1 MQITLTFTRKVQSQT
16 FGNDGVCNSKWPIL
30 LSALSRFPQNG
41 KRKRGRKEGELRMRE
56 RKVKAVGNFLFPP
69 FFGMPTTRAK
79 LFVSRPQF
87 CRSGNIRLVLFCF
100 VFLVKNV
107 LFYSTLEIYSNT
119 RILLML
125 YHSKR
130 ELPYLGVF
138 VVITVVCGHV
148 LATLN
153 VFTIQTQS

>member
-1 MQITLTFTRKVQSQT
+1 M
-16 FGNDGVCNSKWPIL
+16 
-30 LSALSRFPQNG
+30 
-41 KRKRGRKEGELRMRE
+41 RMRE
-56 RKVKAVGNFLFPP
+56 RNVRAVGNFLFPP

-87 CRSGNIRLVLFCF
+87 AVLETLGLFCF
-100 VFLVKNV
+100 VFFLVKNV

-125 YHSKR
+125 YHSER

-148 LATLN
+148 LSTLN

>member
-1 MQITLTFTRKVQSQT
+1 MFVTQNGLFYFRPTFGHETGT
-16 FGNDGVCNSKWPIL
+16 GNDG
-30 LSALSRFPQNG
+30 G
-41 KRKRGRKEGELRMRE
+41 KGGKLRTRE
-56 RKVKAVGNFLFPP
+56 RKLRAVGNFLFPP
-69 FFGMPTTRAK
+69 FFGMPTTRTK
-79 LFVSRPQF
+79 LFVNRPLF
-87 CRSGNIRLVLFCF
+87 AVLETLGLFCF
-100 VFLVKNV
+100 CFFLVKNV

-125 YHSKR
+125 YHSER

-148 LATLN
+148 LSTLN

>member
-1 MQITLTFTRKVQSQT
+1 
-16 FGNDGVCNSKWPIL
+16 
-30 LSALSRFPQNG
+30 
-41 KRKRGRKEGELRMRE
+41 MRE
-56 RKVKAVGNFLFPP
+56 RKVKAFGNFLFPP

-148 LATLN
+148 LSTLN

>member
-1 MQITLTFTRKVQSQT
+1 MFVT
-16 FGNDGVCNSKWPIL
+16 
-30 LSALSRFPQNG
+30 QNG
-41 KRKRGRKEGELRMRE
+41 LFYFRPTFDHETGTGTDGGKGGKLRTRE
-56 RKVKAVGNFLFPP
+56 RKLRAVGNFLFPP

-79 LFVSRPQF
+79 LFVNRPLF
-87 CRSGNIRLVLFCF
+87 AVLETLGLFCF
-100 VFLVKNV
+100 FFLVKNV

-125 YHSKR
+125 YHSER

-148 LATLN
+148 LSTLN

>member
-1 MQITLTFTRKVQSQT
+1 MQINLTFTRKVQSQT
-16 FGNDGVCNSKWPIL
+16 FENEGVCNPKWPLL

-41 KRKRGRKEGELRMRE
+41 KRERRRKEGELRTRE

-87 CRSGNIRLVLFCF
+87 AVLFCLVF
-100 VFLVKNV
+100 FFLVKNV

-125 YHSKR
+125 YHSER

-148 LATLN
+148 FSTLN

>member
-1 MQITLTFTRKVQSQT
+1 
-16 FGNDGVCNSKWPIL
+16 
-30 LSALSRFPQNG
+30 
-41 KRKRGRKEGELRMRE
+41 MRE
-56 RKVKAVGNFLFPP
+56 RKVKAVGNFLLPP

-79 LFVSRPQF
+79 LFVNRPQF
-87 CRSGNIRLVLFCF
+87 AVLETLGLFCF
-100 VFLVKNV
+100 VFFFLVKNV

-125 YHSKR
+125 CHSER

-148 LATLN
+148 LSTLN